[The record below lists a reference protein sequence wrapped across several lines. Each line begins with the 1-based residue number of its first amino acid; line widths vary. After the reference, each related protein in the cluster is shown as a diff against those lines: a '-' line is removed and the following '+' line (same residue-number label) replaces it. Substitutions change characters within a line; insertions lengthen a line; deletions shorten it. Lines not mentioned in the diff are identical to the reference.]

1 MAEIKW
7 KTQEEIEEEQ
17 RNSQLSDVEKL
28 QQENEMLAMAIMELS
43 TLILEGEK

>member
-28 QQENEMLAMAIMELS
+28 QQENKILAMAIMELS
-43 TLILEGEK
+43 TIVLKGDK

>member
-17 RNSQLSDVEKL
+17 RNPQLSDVEKL
-28 QQENEMLAMAIMELS
+28 QQENEMLAMAIMELT